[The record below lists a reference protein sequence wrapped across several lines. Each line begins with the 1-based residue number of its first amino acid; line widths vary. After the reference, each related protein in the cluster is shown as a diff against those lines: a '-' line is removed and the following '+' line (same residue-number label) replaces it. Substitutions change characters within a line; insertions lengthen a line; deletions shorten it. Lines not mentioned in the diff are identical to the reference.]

1 METIRDR
8 QGHILG
14 YLDHTALSNAI
25 VARDR
30 QGHIVAV
37 YDVPSNTTRL
47 PNGHTVVW
55 VVWSR
60 TTPATTSPACCA
72 AARGRSAS

>member
-47 PNGHTVVW
+47 PNGHTVGYGN
-55 VVWSR
+55 SIAAFL
-60 TTPATTSPACCA
+60 ATD
-72 AARGRSAS
+72 R

>member
-14 YLDHTALSNAI
+14 YIDDKALSNAI
-25 VARDR
+25 VARNR
-30 QGHIVAV
+30 QGNVVAV

-47 PNGHTVVW
+47 PNGHMVGFGNTI
-55 VVWSR
+55 
-60 TTPATTSPACCA
+60 A
-72 AARGRSAS
+72 AFLVPER

>member
-8 QGHILG
+8 QGHVLG

-30 QGHIVAV
+30 QGHIVAI

-47 PNGHTVVW
+47 PNGHTVGDGNF
-55 VVWSR
+55 
-60 TTPATTSPACCA
+60 A
-72 AARGRSAS
+72 ASYIIAGR

>member
-1 METIRDR
+1 METIRDQ

-25 VARDR
+25 VARSR
-30 QGHIVAV
+30 QGHVVAI

-47 PNGHTVVW
+47 PNGHTVGYGN
-55 VVWSR
+55 
-60 TTPATTSPACCA
+60 TIA
-72 AARGRSAS
+72 AFLVPDR

>member
-14 YLDHTALSNAI
+14 FLDDKALANAI
-25 VARDR
+25 VARNR
-30 QGHIVAV
+30 EGHVVAV

-47 PNGHTVVW
+47 PNGHVVGYGNM
-55 VVWSR
+55 V
-60 TTPATTSPACCA
+60 A
-72 AARGRSAS
+72 AYLVPGH